1 MGGSNLQY
9 VSKYISRS
17 KFIFTIL
24 EHDIYINELDDDVK
38 LSGKITTAQ
47 DLMVSLMNFQSS
59 FGRN

>member
-38 LSGKITTAQ
+38 LSGPDGFSNEFPK
-47 DLMVSLMNFQSS
+47 LFWPKL
-59 FGRN
+59 R